1 MALLN
6 LPTEVK
12 FLESDSAAWAKT
24 VHVFHRG
31 KTMGIITN
39 LQRKMAPLCM
49 GGVWLNDSMPSSWL
63 FVSLFACLIF
73 WGWLLAWRKRK
84 MALALMSG
92 LGARGQGAIASYR
105 RSLPQLRFALS
116 RARRYQHPITLAV
129 MSLGREQLVQ
139 SIRNLA
145 GGWTHAN
152 LASHFYFS
160 FIGSLLRDNLRESD
174 IVTYDAAAD
183 QYVLL
188 LTETPAAEAKNA
200 ILRLNG
206 LVFKHTAVYLR
217 IGIAEFPVDGLIV
230 EDLVTCAQAKC
241 NGQSISVD
249 WLPLEVS
256 NSLAA
261 PATGAPIHKSNGT
274 NGVAKSLAQM
284 MS

>member
-1 MALLN
+1 MQRHGRKWFTFFS
-6 LPTEVK
+6 PRE
-12 FLESDSAAWAKT
+12 
-24 VHVFHRG
+24 
-31 KTMGIITN
+31 TMSIITD
-39 LQRKMAPLCM
+39 LQPEMGPLCM
-49 GGVWLNDSMPSSWL
+49 GGIWLNDSLPSSWI

-73 WGWLLAWRKRK
+73 FGWLLAWRKRK
-84 MALALMSG
+84 AALALMSG
-92 LGARGQGAIASYR
+92 LGAREQGAIASYR

-139 SIRNLA
+139 SMRNLA
-145 GGWTHAN
+145 GGWTNAN

-183 QYVLL
+183 QYVIL
-188 LTETPAAEAKNA
+188 LTETPAAEAKHA

-206 LVFKHTAVYLR
+206 LIFKHTAVHLR
-217 IGIAEFPVDGLIV
+217 IGIAEFPSDGLIV
-230 EDLVTCAQAKC
+230 EDLVNCAQAKC
-241 NGQSISVD
+241 NGQAISVD
-249 WLPLEVS
+249 WFPLEVS

-261 PATGAPIHKSNGT
+261 PAVKAPVHKPNGT
-274 NGVAKSLAQM
+274 NGVTNGVAQM

>member
-1 MALLN
+1 M
-6 LPTEVK
+6 
-12 FLESDSAAWAKT
+12 SIS
-24 VHVFHRG
+24 
-31 KTMGIITN
+31 TN
-39 LQRKMAPLCM
+39 LQRKMGPLCM
-49 GGVWLNDSMPSSWL
+49 GGVWLNDSLPWSWL

-73 WGWLLAWRKRK
+73 FGWLLAWRKRQTA
-84 MALALMSG
+84 MALMNS
-92 LGARGQGAIASYR
+92 LGAREQGAIASYR

-116 RARRYQHPITLAV
+116 RARRYQHSITLAV

-139 SIRNLA
+139 SMRNLA
-145 GGWTHAN
+145 SGWTQAN

-188 LTETPAAEAKNA
+188 LTETPAVEARHA

-217 IGIAEFPVDGLIV
+217 IGIAEFPGDGLIV
-230 EDLVTCAQAKC
+230 EDLVSCAQAKC
-241 NGQSISVD
+241 NSQSISVD

-261 PATGAPIHKSNGT
+261 PAAGAPVHKPNGA
-274 NGVAKSLAQM
+274 NGVAKELAQM
-284 MS
+284 MSQRHQSHLKF